1 MSTDNTYFAAA
12 KSWADSQ
19 VDQSA
24 RKARMAWVVAASATM
39 IALLLAIAILL
50 LVPLKTVQP
59 YVLTVDRQSGA
70 VQMAT
75 GLAAGKLTQN
85 QAIIQAHLANYVRAR
100 ESFDASD
107 LAVQYRRV
115 QLLSSSEVARAYV
128 RSMAADNP
136 ASPLRTLR
144 TGEMLTV
151 TIKSVSV
158 VGDGLAL
165 VRFDVDRKGVGGI
178 PAGRGSFVSALSF
191 GFSERPLRMED
202 RFDNPLGFQV
212 TRYRRDSEGAGL

>member
-1 MSTDNTYFAAA
+1 MNTENPYFAASR
-12 KSWADSQ
+12 SWADSQ
-19 VDQSA
+19 IDHS
-24 RKARMAWVVAASATM
+24 ARMARLAWMVAAAAAV
-39 IALLLAIAILL
+39 IAMLLAITILL

-85 QAIIQAHLANYVRAR
+85 EAVIQAHLANYVRAR
-100 ESFDASD
+100 ESFDSTD

-115 QLLSSSEVARAYV
+115 QLLSSPEVARAYV

-136 ASPLRTLR
+136 ASPLRTLKA
-144 TGEMLTV
+144 GEMLTV
-151 TIKSVSV
+151 TIKSVSI

-165 VRFDVDRKGVGGI
+165 VRFDLDRKASGGL

-212 TRYRRDSEGAGL
+212 IRYRRDSEGAGL